1 MPFTKCGSCEEND
14 VSIKEENIFF
24 FMMVDFVKIEEDRGK
39 EWFK

>member
-24 FMMVDFVKIEEDRGK
+24 FMMVVGLCEDRGR
-39 EWFK
+39 